1 MLCPPGVEGTIRQAV
16 HQLKYKNLRALAPP
30 LAQLMRDY
38 LAANPLP
45 GEALVPVP
53 LHRKRLKERGH
64 NQSQLLAE
72 ELSKLVALPVINN
85 VLIRKHH
92 TPPQAR
98 TTTAEERWSNIT
110 NAFTCISDKIKDKK
124 VLLIDDVST
133 SGATLNACAQAL
145 KDAGA
150 ALVWG
155 LVLAREV

>member
-1 MLCPPGVEGTIRQAV
+1 LCPFGVEGTIRQAV
-16 HQLKYKNLRALAPP
+16 HQLKYNNLRTLALP
-30 LAQLMRDY
+30 LAKLMKEY

-45 GEALVPVP
+45 VEVLVPVP

-72 ELSKLVALPVINN
+72 ELGKLAAMPVVND
-85 VLIRKHH
+85 VLIRKHY

-98 TTTAEERWSNIT
+98 TTTVEERWSNVT
-110 NAFTCISDKIKDKK
+110 NAFTCISDKIKDKN

-133 SGATLNACAQAL
+133 SGATINACAKAL